1 MLLYPFT
8 HIYVLGS
15 VGMGIVVCNL
25 IKNWDFNKKDKS
37 SVFDVLVL
45 ILLFINF
52 LVDLPFSESKNT
64 YGINVYQKIRI
75 KNE

>member
-37 SVFDVLVL
+37 SVLDVFVF
-45 ILLFINF
+45 LLFLINICRG
-52 LVDLPFSESKNT
+52 PPQT
-64 YGINVYQKIRI
+64 
-75 KNE
+75 

>member
-15 VGMGIVVCNL
+15 VDMRIVVCIL

-37 SVFDVLVL
+37 NVFDVLVL
-45 ILLFINF
+45 ILLFIN
-52 LVDLPFSESKNT
+52 
-64 YGINVYQKIRI
+64 VYRGPPQT
-75 KNE
+75 